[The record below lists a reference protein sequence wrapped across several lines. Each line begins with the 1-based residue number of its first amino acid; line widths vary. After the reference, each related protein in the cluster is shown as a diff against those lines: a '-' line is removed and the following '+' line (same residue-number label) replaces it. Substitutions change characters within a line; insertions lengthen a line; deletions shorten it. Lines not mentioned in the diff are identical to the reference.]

1 MWFYQYKIK
10 VVVEDE
16 KTDRYQYKEVIRN
29 GVVPVPTNTYMEA
42 IKNLVN
48 YYGDD
53 NIANIL
59 CLKAAFEGDVFE
71 FENANDE
78 PNFDYKVVKK
88 GE

>member
-1 MWFYQYKIK
+1 MWFYQYQIK

-16 KTDRYQYKEVIRN
+16 YRYKEIIRN
-29 GVVPVPTNTYMEA
+29 GVVPANTYMEA
-42 IKNLVN
+42 MQNLVN

-59 CLKAAFEGDVFE
+59 CLKAVFEGDAFE
-71 FENANDE
+71 FENAEDE
-78 PNFDYKVVKK
+78 PDFDYKVVKK

>member
-16 KTDRYQYKEVIRN
+16 TIDRYQYKEVIRN
-29 GVVPVPTNTYMEA
+29 GIIPANTYIEA
-42 IKNLVN
+42 IQNLVN
-48 YYGDD
+48 YYCDD
-53 NIANIL
+53 NIVNIL
-59 CLKAAFEGDVFE
+59 CLKAAFEGDLFE

-78 PNFDYKVVKK
+78 PDFDYKVVKK